1 MRVEDFDY
9 PLPESLIADRPP
21 EERTDSRLM
30 VVRRDIGE
38 ISHHRFRDLPT
49 LLEQGDLLVLNDTRV
64 IPARLFGVKR
74 GGGAR
79 IEILLLEEREPLL
92 WECLAQ
98 RAIRLGR
105 GVVVEFGDGSFCE
118 VLEVL
123 EGGRF
128 VFRFHPVIEWGEF
141 LQSQGEVPLPPYI
154 LKKREGLPEE
164 VRAGL
169 QVVDVSRYQTTYA
182 KTPGSA
188 AAPTAGLHFTP
199 ELLGEL
205 ESLGIP
211 SARVTLHVGMDTFAP
226 VTVDRVEDHRMKTEW
241 CLCPA
246 ATGRAIHEARST
258 GGRIVAVGTTTC
270 RTLESYARSDWPEA
284 PLRTDL
290 FLKPGDDF
298 RVVDSLIT
306 NFHLPKSTLL
316 MLVSAFMGSDLR
328 IRAYREA
335 VSMGYRFYSY
345 GDAMLIL

>member
-1 MRVEDFDY
+1 MRIEDFDY
-9 PLPESLIADRPP
+9 PLPENLIADRPP

-30 VVRRDIGE
+30 VVRRSIGE
-38 ISHHRFRDLPT
+38 ISHHRFRDLPS
-49 LLEQGDLLVLNDTRV
+49 LLDCGDLLVLNDTRV

-79 IEILLLEEREPLL
+79 IEILLLEEREPLV

-98 RAIRLGR
+98 RAIRLQR
-105 GVVVEFGDGSFCE
+105 GVVVEFGDRSFCE
-118 VLEVL
+118 AVEVL

-128 VFRFHPVIEWGEF
+128 IFRFHPAADWEDF

-154 LKKREGLPEE
+154 LKKREGLPAE
-164 VRAGL
+164 VRADL
-169 QVVDVSRYQTTYA
+169 RTVDASRYQTTYA
-182 KTPGSA
+182 RTPGSA

-211 SARVTLHVGMDTFAP
+211 SARVTLHVGMDTFSP
-226 VTVDRVEDHRMKTEW
+226 VTVDLVEDHRMKTEW
-241 CLCPA
+241 CRCPLS
-246 ATGRAIHEARST
+246 TQRAIHDVRSA
-258 GGRIVAVGTTTC
+258 GGRVLAVGTTTC
-270 RTLESYARSDWPEA
+270 RTLESYARSDWPDA

-316 MLVSAFMGSDLR
+316 MLVSAFMGNDLR
-328 IRAYREA
+328 LRAYEEA